1 MRLLLDTHA
10 LLWWWE
16 GDRRLSLRAREA
28 MSAADAEIYVSAATA
43 WEIATKVRIGKLVM
57 ARDLHDEF
65 EAGLAEQGFRQLPIT
80 VTHGRRAGSLPGRH
94 GDPFD
99 RILAAQS
106 FLEDLPIV
114 SNDDEIKRLGVE
126 VLW

>member
-10 LLWWWE
+10 LLWWWL
-16 GDRRLSLRAREA
+16 DDPRLSRRASEA
-28 MSAADAEIYVSAATA
+28 IDAQDADVYVSAATA
-43 WEIATKVRIGKLVM
+43 WEIATKVRLGKLPA
-57 ARDLHDEF
+57 ARRLADEF

-80 VTHGRRAGSLPGRH
+80 VAHGRRAGSLPGRH

-106 FLEDLPIV
+106 FVEELPIV
-114 SNDDEIKRLGVE
+114 SNDDEIRRLGVD